1 VPIRCA
7 AAITEEE
14 TMSDNKIKPAV
25 TTLSSQALAAIA
37 ATGALALAQP
47 AAAIDVD
54 AAEYQ
59 PVPPGTNLALLYYQH
74 VERDALYASGDR
86 VPGKLGLD
94 SDIGIFRYLHYTD
107 IGGFLAAPEVLVP
120 FGHLGAKGDAA
131 TLGGDAG
138 IGDLLFGF
146 PTWLVNNAKARQYF
160 GVTPYLFAPTGSYD
174 HNNPINLGANRW
186 AFALQAGYLGALTD
200 KLHVNLTGD
209 VTVFGKNNRFGA
221 AEQTLKQEPLY
232 ELQLAFHYNV
242 LPNLDLRAGYDFFF
256 GGTTSVDGI
265 NQHNASHEQKYYVG
279 AAWFV
284 VPSAQFLFT
293 YGQDTTIDNGFREAN
308 RFNFRLLKA
317 F

>member
-1 VPIRCA
+1 
-7 AAITEEE
+7 
-14 TMSDNKIKPAV
+14 MSNNKTPPPSGTAPQRV
-25 TTLSSQALAAIA
+25 LMALL
-37 ATGALALAQP
+37 ATGALTLARP

-74 VERDALYASGDR
+74 VERDSLYSGGSR
-86 VPGKLGLD
+86 VPGRFGLD

-120 FGHLGAKGDAA
+120 FGHLGAKRDVAA
-131 TLGGDAG
+131 LGGDAG

-160 GVTPYLFAPTGSYD
+160 GVTPYLFVPTGSYD
-174 HNNPINLGANRW
+174 HNNPINLGANRF

-200 KLHVNLTGD
+200 KLYINLTAD
-209 VTVFGKNNRFGA
+209 VTAFANNTRFGPL
-221 AEQTLKQEPLY
+221 EQTLKQEPLY
-232 ELQLAFHYNV
+232 EFQLAFHYNL
-242 LPNLDLRAGYDFFF
+242 LPNLDLRAGYDVFV
-256 GGTTSVDGI
+256 GGSTSVDGVD
-265 NQHNASHEQKYYVG
+265 QHNASHEQKYYVG

-284 VPSAQFLFT
+284 VPSVQLLMT
-293 YGQDTTIDNGFREAN
+293 YGQDTVLDNGFRESN
-308 RFNFRLLKA
+308 RFNFRILKA